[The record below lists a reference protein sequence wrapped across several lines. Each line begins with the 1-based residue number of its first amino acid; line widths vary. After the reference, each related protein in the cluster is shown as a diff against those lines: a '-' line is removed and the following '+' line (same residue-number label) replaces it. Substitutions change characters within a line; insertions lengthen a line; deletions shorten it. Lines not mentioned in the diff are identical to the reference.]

1 MEEKIY
7 FGTKDG
13 RLVSSTDLVEMAHI
27 VKGIEI
33 SVNDFTAIR
42 EFADKCQGISKE
54 IKYPSVLYCATH
66 GQLAI
71 AVKLYRYRHP
81 GTGLK
86 EAYDIIKDMENNPEK
101 YMKSYCITT
110 TDLGNDIMYLAY
122 SDGSKGYF
130 WTHLDSFRE
139 ILHYSTEDHPF
150 IFDTKNKA
158 IQLLK
163 KEKIPQKCRILPLK
177 LSDNKEEKKD
187 EEV

>member
-33 SVNDFTAIR
+33 AVNDFTAIR

-71 AVKLYRYRHP
+71 AVKL
-81 GTGLK
+81 
-86 EAYDIIKDMENNPEK
+86 
-101 YMKSYCITT
+101 
-110 TDLGNDIMYLAY
+110 
-122 SDGSKGYF
+122 
-130 WTHLDSFRE
+130 
-139 ILHYSTEDHPF
+139 
-150 IFDTKNKA
+150 
-158 IQLLK
+158 
-163 KEKIPQKCRILPLK
+163 
-177 LSDNKEEKKD
+177 
-187 EEV
+187 